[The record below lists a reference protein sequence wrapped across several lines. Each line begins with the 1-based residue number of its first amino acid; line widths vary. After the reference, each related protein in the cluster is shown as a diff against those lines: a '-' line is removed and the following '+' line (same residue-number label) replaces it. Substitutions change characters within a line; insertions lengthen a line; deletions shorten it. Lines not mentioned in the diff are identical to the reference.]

1 MEERNKTPPGECIDR
16 GIKWLVN
23 LIAMVSFELCACMTQ
38 EQENGHVS
46 KSCFGGGSKVPFFVL
61 QNDFEDIF
69 TVFQSA
75 EIIKIEYKCLYIES
89 TTVLYVN

>member
-1 MEERNKTPPGECIDR
+1 MYIDR

-38 EQENGHVS
+38 EHENGHVS
-46 KSCFGGGSKVPFFVL
+46 KSGGSKVPFLVL
-61 QNDFEDIF
+61 QKDFEDIF

-75 EIIKIEYKCLYIES
+75 EIIKIEYKC